1 MMVIMLTGLLETGC
15 ILEHF
20 LALFLFASDGD
31 HAELIEKCC

>member
-1 MMVIMLTGLLETGC
+1 MIIMLTVAYWRQAC
-15 ILEHF
+15 ILKHF